1 MTTRRWPIALAA
13 LLLLAPA
20 SLSAQ
25 SYAQQVWDQLQ
36 SHYRTIAK
44 NSSDWYLRNYVMGK
58 LQNRRLD
65 SWTFAF
71 DKGTDYIITGACDN
85 DCQDVDIQLK
95 DSDDHVVERD
105 DKADDTPVISFKPK
119 QSGRYTI
126 EITMTQCKD
135 DPCYF
140 GFGIF
145 TK

>member
-1 MTTRRWPIALAA
+1 
-13 LLLLAPA
+13 
-20 SLSAQ
+20 
-25 SYAQQVWDQLQ
+25 
-36 SHYRTIAK
+36 
-44 NSSDWYLRNYVMGK
+44 MGK
-58 LQNRRLD
+58 LQNRRMD
-65 SWTFAF
+65 SWTFSV
-71 DKGTDYIITGACDN
+71 DKGTDYIIIGACDN

-95 DSDDHVVERD
+95 DTDDHVVERD